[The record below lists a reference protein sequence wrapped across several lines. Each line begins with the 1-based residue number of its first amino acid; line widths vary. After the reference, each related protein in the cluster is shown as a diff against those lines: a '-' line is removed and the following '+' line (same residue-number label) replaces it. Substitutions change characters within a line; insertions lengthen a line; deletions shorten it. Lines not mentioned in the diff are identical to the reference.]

1 MLKFLKSPIMSVSKI
16 NNYSSI
22 SHQGAAKIRFLLP
35 IILIIFFFSGASALV
50 YEVVW
55 MKMLTI
61 AFGATALAIST
72 ILASFMAGLSLGNY
86 WFGRLVDRS
95 RRPLFIYALLEF
107 GIGIFAF
114 LMPAIF
120 SVLDGI
126 YIFAYQDITQSYI
139 GLSLIR
145 FILSFIV
152 LLVPTTLMG
161 GTFPVITRFLFR
173 RTGHLGERVSQ
184 LYSVNTLGAVV
195 GTFTAGFFLIAALGI
210 HEAAYLAGA
219 INLVIAA
226 VMLVL
231 DRKYSAKST
240 DDSQNSI
247 VASDALADSNQ
258 KKQLFTPKLARLALW
273 AIGISG
279 FCSLAYEVLWVRAL
293 VFILDNTSHAFTTM
307 LSAFLFGLAL
317 GSLIAARWVDS
328 TKRIFIT
335 LGIIEVFIGFFAL
348 LSIPVFGNLGASLGG
363 ASDYTATNQ
372 WLWVLTRFGRSFF
385 MMLIPTVLM
394 GMTIPIATR
403 IYANSKIGVGS
414 AVGRVFA
421 INTMG
426 GVLGSFIAGF
436 LLIPLIGISNSI
448 MLVAAVN
455 AIIGIAL
462 ILAEPVMK
470 YRNRLKMVAANSALI
485 VAALAVLLSY
495 GQLMFISPTERATM
509 YNILY
514 YEEGVGATVKVYQD
528 VFLDRTLSI
537 DGFPVAGTTQRHQD
551 GQKSLGNIP
560 LLLSQVDQPSVNI
573 IGFGAG
579 GSSWAATLYDTS
591 SIECVELVPAVLE
604 AASFFP
610 EINHGVLDDPRLT
623 IINGDGRNYLL
634 VTDKT
639 YDIISVDATSPK
651 SAGSGSLYTEEFYQL
666 CRQHLSQDGLMLQ
679 WLPYHLLSEEELKMT
694 ASTFMQVFPHSSLW
708 FSFQRNYFLLL
719 GTQQPLSLDFQRLA
733 GLMSQENIQQE
744 LEPLA
749 INDAY
754 DVLACF
760 IMDEEALSSYVTG
773 ARLNTD
779 NHPYLEFEP
788 SMTYYLI
795 EEYIEENISSIAP
808 LRQSVWPYL
817 VNVGQTESEIQFV
830 KDELERRIIETSID
844 NYWPQYVGQD

>member
-1 MLKFLKSPIMSVSKI
+1 MPISKFIRYLSVNRQKI
-16 NNYSSI
+16 T
-22 SHQGAAKIRFLLP
+22 GTRFLLP
-35 IILIIFFFSGASALV
+35 IILILFFFSGASALV

-55 MKMLTI
+55 MKMLTVV
-61 AFGATALAIST
+61 FGATALAIST
-72 ILASFMAGLSLGNY
+72 TLASFMAGLALGNY

-95 RRPLFIYALLEF
+95 HRPLLIYALLEF

-114 LMPAIF
+114 IMPAIF
-120 SVLDGI
+120 SLLDSI
-126 YIFAYQDITQSYI
+126 YISVYQDITQNYI

-145 FILSFIV
+145 FVLSFVV
-152 LLVPTTLMG
+152 LIIPTTLMG
-161 GTFPVITRFLFR
+161 GTLPVITRFLFR
-173 RTGHLGERVSQ
+173 RSGHLGERISQ

-195 GTFTAGFFLIAALGI
+195 GTFAAGFFLIAALGI
-210 HEAAYLAGA
+210 HEAAYLAGV
-219 INLVIAA
+219 INLLIAA
-226 VMLVL
+226 VMVAL
-231 DRKYSAKST
+231 DRKYSAKSEENN
-240 DDSQNSI
+240 QNSI
-247 VASDALADSNQ
+247 VASDTLTGSNQ
-258 KKQLFTPKLARLALW
+258 SNQLFTPRLARLALW

-317 GSLIAARWVDS
+317 GSLVVARWVDS
-328 TKRIFIT
+328 TRRLFIIF
-335 LGIIEVFIGFFAL
+335 GIVEVFIGFFAL

-403 IYANSKIGVGS
+403 FYAKGKAGVGK

-421 INTMG
+421 VNTMG
-426 GVLGSFIAGF
+426 GVLGSFLAGF

-448 MLVAAVN
+448 MLIAAIN
-455 AIIGIAL
+455 AAIGIAL
-462 ILAEPVMK
+462 MLAEPVMK
-470 YRNRLKMVAANSALI
+470 YRNRLKMVAANAALI
-485 VAALAVLLSY
+485 VTALAVLLSY

-509 YNILY
+509 QNVLY

-528 VFLDRTLSI
+528 VFLDKTLSI

-551 GQKSLGNIP
+551 GQKSLGNMP
-560 LLLSQVDQPSVNI
+560 LLLSQVDQPGVSI

-591 SIECVELVPAVLE
+591 SIETVELVPAVLE
-604 AASFFP
+604 AARFFP
-610 EINHGVLDDPRLT
+610 EINHGVLDDPQLN
-623 IINGDGRNYLL
+623 IITGDGRNYLL
-634 VTDKT
+634 LTDKT

-666 CRQHLSQDGLMLQ
+666 CRQRLSQDGLMLQ
-679 WLPYHLLSEEELKMT
+679 WLPFHLLSEEELKMT
-694 ASTFMQVFPHSSLW
+694 ARTFLQVFPHASLW
-708 FSFQRNYFLLL
+708 FSFQRNYFLLV
-719 GTQQPLSLDFQRLA
+719 GTQQPLSLDFQRLVS
-733 GLMSQENIQQE
+733 LISQEGIQQE
-744 LEPLA
+744 LEPLG

-760 IMDEEALSSYVTG
+760 MMDEETLSGYVAG

-788 SMTYYLI
+788 SIAYFLI
-795 EEYIEENISSIAP
+795 EEYIEKNISAIAP
-808 LRQSVWPYL
+808 LRQSIWPYL
-817 VNVGQTESEIQFV
+817 VNVGQTVSEIQSV
-830 KDELERRIIETSID
+830 KDELERRIIDTSID
-844 NYWPQYVGQD
+844 NYWPQYVEQD